1 MVSSMT
7 MSCSK
12 TFGKVVFPAAP
23 TPTNSSTAIV
33 SSLNTLIVGQSSTY
47 QIQFSLIGTYTAGNT
62 VRVTFPPGFLTSST
76 PICQMKGTYNQVIAT
91 FVWPDQRSIEC
102 QNINKTLGTGESLK
116 IIGLFNPSYSGVF
129 GNSEDGFKV

>member
-1 MVSSMT
+1 MSSSFSVCLMVSSMT

-12 TFGKVVFPAAP
+12 TFGKVVFPDSP
-23 TPTNSSTAIV
+23 TPTNSSAAIV

-47 QIQFSLIGTYTAGNT
+47 QVQFSLIGSYTAGNT

-91 FVWPDQRSIEC
+91 FVWPDQRTI
-102 QNINKTLGTGESLK
+102 
-116 IIGLFNPSYSGVF
+116 
-129 GNSEDGFKV
+129 

>member
-1 MVSSMT
+1 MSSSFSVCLMVSSMT

-12 TFGKVVFPAAP
+12 TFGKVVFPDSP
-23 TPTNSSTAIV
+23 NPTNSSTAIV

-47 QIQFSLIGTYTAGNT
+47 QVQFSLTGSYTAGNT

-91 FVWPDQRSIEC
+91 FVWPDQRSI
-102 QNINKTLGTGESLK
+102 
-116 IIGLFNPSYSGVF
+116 
-129 GNSEDGFKV
+129 